1 MFRSQKCFSLFASVL
16 AGVALA
22 QAPPAD
28 IHLDQKRRVHFV
40 AYGDTRFTD
49 PADTKAANPEARR
62 ELVKA
67 IAGVHPDFITFG
79 GDITYNGNDPN
90 DWEVYDRET
99 KIWNEQHIHVYPALG
114 NHDLHGD
121 PSVSLA
127 NYFQRYPEINHSL
140 YYSVRIGNMLM
151 LTLDSALDET
161 SGAQGL
167 WLKKNLNSVPAGVDF
182 VVIVLHHPPYTSS
195 SDDKKFGGGHSA
207 RPAEQR
213 LASLLEDS
221 QKKMR
226 ARIVVFAGHVHNYE
240 RHEHSGVT
248 YFVTGGGGAHAY
260 PIERAPA
267 DLYQSTEINYHFIDV
282 TVEPSKMVATMNRLE
297 LKDGGVSWTQ
307 PDTVTITV
315 QAPKKAI
322 KPSQSDLVAR

>member
-1 MFRSQKCFSLFASVL
+1 MFRSQKWFSLFVSVL

-22 QAPPAD
+22 QAPPAY
-28 IHLDQKRRVHFV
+28 IHLGQKQRVHFV

-67 IAGVHPDFITFG
+67 IAEGHPDFITFG

-99 KIWNEQHIHVYPALG
+99 KIWNEEHISVYPALG

-121 PSVSLA
+121 PRTSLA
-127 NYFQRYPEINHSL
+127 NYFQRYPELNHSL

-167 WLKKNLNSVPAGVDF
+167 WLERSMNAVPASVDF
-182 VVIVLHHPPYTSS
+182 VVLVLHHPPYTSS
-195 SDDKKFGGGHSA
+195 SDDKKLGGGHSA

-213 LASLLEDS
+213 LASFLE
-221 QKKMR
+221 KR
-226 ARIVVFAGHVHNYE
+226 
-240 RHEHSGVT
+240 
-248 YFVTGGGGAHAY
+248 
-260 PIERAPA
+260 
-267 DLYQSTEINYHFIDV
+267 
-282 TVEPSKMVATMNRLE
+282 
-297 LKDGGVSWTQ
+297 
-307 PDTVTITV
+307 
-315 QAPKKAI
+315 
-322 KPSQSDLVAR
+322 